1 MSPVTVGG
9 MLCQVAVVCA
19 LLAVV
24 ISFVRF
30 RTSHYYQLLKRIP
43 GPKGLPI
50 LGNLREI
57 FESTDRLL
65 EFIADQRRKHGP
77 ISIAWVGPYCGLLVC
92 DPQDVEVVL
101 SRSSALAK
109 PRPYKLLELYL
120 GYSLITADPT
130 DWKRFHKIITPAF
143 GLPTLKSFIPVFNE
157 KSRILVEVLKR
168 HEDGQ
173 PFEMLDYMMMC
184 TLDIVTETSLGSNM
198 NVLKDRRFELVRGL
212 SIAEDEIFFG
222 IIRPWFWIPA
232 FVKLTPTY
240 KKMKNGIKA
249 VWDYADYIIA
259 KKLEDNSSQKVEPIQ
274 ENTDESK
281 GKERL
286 GFLEHVISGLKDTSP
301 LLKRD
306 EIKDNTLTVIVGGMG
321 TGSLVMS
328 AALML
333 LGLHR
338 DVQEKVVKELE
349 HIFGDDIDRTV
360 TYEDLKQMVYLEQ
373 VINETMR
380 LYPPVPFTG
389 REATEEINLTKYTL
403 PAGTYI
409 GIPISLIHR
418 NPEYFPDPDKFD
430 PDRFSPENSANRHPF
445 SFIPFLGGRRMCIG
459 KKYAYMQM
467 KIILST
473 VLRSYEVL
481 PCGSREE
488 MEQLQFKMTLHMVN
502 GCNVKLIPR
511 KK

>member
-1 MSPVTVGG
+1 
-9 MLCQVAVVCA
+9 MLFQVSVLCFFLA
-19 LLAVV
+19 LV
-24 ISFVRF
+24 IQFVKF
-30 RTSHYYQLLKRIP
+30 RTSRYYQLLKKIP
-43 GPKGLPI
+43 GDKGVPL
-50 LGNLREI
+50 LGNLLEAFTNVNRLVERGI
-57 FESTDRLL
+57 ELQQTYGST
-65 EFIADQRRKHGP
+65 FAVWGGT
-77 ISIAWVGPYCGLLVC
+77 ISGVFLC
-92 DPQDVEVVL
+92 DPRDIEIAL
-101 SRSSALAK
+101 NKSSALAK
-109 PRPYKLLELYL
+109 PRPYKELELYL

-157 KSRILVEVLKR
+157 KSKILVEVLKR

-198 NVLKDRRFELVRGL
+198 NVLKNKRMDIVKSLQA
-212 SIAEDEIFFG
+212 AEDVIYYVLF
-222 IIRPWFWIPA
+222 RPWYWTPA
-232 FVKLTPTY
+232 LIKSTSTY
-240 KKMKNGIKA
+240 KKMVNGVKGM
-249 VWDYADYIIA
+249 WDYAYYII
-259 KKLEDNSSQKVEPIQ
+259 KQKLADCSRESNSCRAVKTVGEIS
-274 ENTDESK
+274 DESLDVEK
-281 GKERL
+281 KRL
-286 GFLEHVISGLKDTSP
+286 GFLDHVICGLNDGST
-301 LLKRD
+301 LLNQV
-306 EIKDNTLTVIVGGMG
+306 EIKDNTITVIVGGMG

-349 HIFGDDIDRTV
+349 QIFGDDIDRTV

-380 LYPPVPFTG
+380 LYPPAPLTG
-389 REATEEINLTKYTL
+389 REVTEEIKLTKYTL

-409 GIPISLIHR
+409 AIPVLLIHR
-418 NPEYFPDPDKFD
+418 NPEYFPDPNRFY

-502 GCNVKLIPR
+502 GNNVKIVPR
-511 KK
+511 KR